1 MTTSSIFAGRA
12 ARLRQFMTQCLNS
25 PSLDRSQSDAA
36 FHALAMDWFAVQFEQ
51 NVAYQQWCKRA
62 GIRPGTIERWTEIPA
77 MPTMAFKE
85 LEVTSLATADR
96 TSVFHSSGTTEQR
109 PSRHFHSA
117 DSIALYEASLSAW
130 FKSSVLAHADGRVR
144 LLALTPSPVSAPRS
158 SLVHMFE
165 TLRREFG
172 DEHSGFFGGMDDT
185 SAWTLDSAGIDAVI
199 CESSAPVV
207 LLGTAFSYVNWFDEL
222 IASDRRLRLP
232 RGSQVLETGGYKGR
246 SRTLPKTEL
255 HQLMS
260 ERLGVEMA
268 GIICEYGMSEL
279 SSQAYDVPHSQS
291 TDPAAR
297 CFRFPPWARVMV
309 VSPETGREVRE
320 GETGLVRVVDLAN
333 LWSVSAVQTED
344 LAIRRGEGFELI
356 GRAAMAEARG
366 CSLMSVDR

>member
-25 PSLDRSQSDAA
+25 PSLDSSQSDAA
-36 FHALAMDWFAVQFEQ
+36 FNGLAMDWFAVQFDQ

-62 GIRPGTIERWTEIPA
+62 GISPGTIARWTEIPA
-77 MPTMAFKE
+77 MPTAAFKE
-85 LEVTSLATADR
+85 LEVTSLAAADR

-117 DSIALYEASLSAW
+117 DSIALYEASLLAW
-130 FKSSVLAHADGRVR
+130 FESRVLGRRDEKVR

-172 DEHSGFFGGMDDT
+172 DERSGFFGGMDDT
-185 SAWTLDSAGIDAVI
+185 GAWTLDSAGMEAAIR
-199 CESSAPVV
+199 ESSGPVL
-207 LLGTAFSYVNWFDEL
+207 LLGTAFSYVNWIDEL
-222 IASDRRLRLP
+222 IAGDRRLSLP
-232 RGSQVLETGGYKGR
+232 RGSRVLETGGYKGR
-246 SRTLPKTEL
+246 SRTLPKAEL
-255 HQLMS
+255 HQLMV
-260 ERLGVEMA
+260 ERLGVGPG
-268 GIICEYGMSEL
+268 GIVCEYGMSEL
-279 SSQAYDVPHSQS
+279 SSQAYDVPHRQS

-309 VSPETGREVRE
+309 VSPETGREVRD
-320 GETGLVRVVDLAN
+320 GETGLVRVFDLAN

-356 GRAAMAEARG
+356 GRASMAEARG
-366 CSLMSVDR
+366 CSLMSVDH